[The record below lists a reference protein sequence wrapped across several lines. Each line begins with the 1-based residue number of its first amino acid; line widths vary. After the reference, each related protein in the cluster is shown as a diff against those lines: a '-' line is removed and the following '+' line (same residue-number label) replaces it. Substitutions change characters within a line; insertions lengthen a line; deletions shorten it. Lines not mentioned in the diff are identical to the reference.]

1 MDVIPHNTIIV
12 SPIHKP
18 FAIMDIQAISVH
30 IASCYVFYH
39 PRFNVNAFDFPI
51 AGKGQPITGA
61 FIR

>member
-1 MDVIPHNTIIV
+1 
-12 SPIHKP
+12 
-18 FAIMDIQAISVH
+18 MDIQGIRVH